1 MTTEKELKELKEK
14 VELEKQKVATAEEVK
29 KLNQELLRLQH
40 QKAAKFADIA
50 KDVPKILVKGL
61 SCLGKITGELVK
73 GLNKMDEKVN
83 EMVAK
88 EVEANKDKPKG
99 DDLNKMIKEM

>member
-1 MTTEKELKELKEK
+1 MTTEKELEELKKK
-14 VELEKQKVATAEEVK
+14 VEEEKIKLATADEVK

-40 QKAAKFADIA
+40 QKTAKVADIA
-50 KDVPKILVKGL
+50 KDIPNTLYNGL
-61 SCLGKITGELVK
+61 KCFGKVVGEVVK

-88 EVEANKDKPKG
+88 ETEANKDKPKE
-99 DDLNKMIKEM
+99 DDLNKLIQES